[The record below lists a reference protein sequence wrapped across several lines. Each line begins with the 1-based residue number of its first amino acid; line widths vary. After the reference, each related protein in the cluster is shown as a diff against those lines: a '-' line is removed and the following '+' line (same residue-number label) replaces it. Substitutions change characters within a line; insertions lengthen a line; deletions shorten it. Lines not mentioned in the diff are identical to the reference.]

1 MHCWIWRTAREPDCR
16 ATIESGRAIGDTRM
30 NITIL
35 ANRDLASNLA
45 LNHLLPRLSGRHDLQ
60 VFLSGQ
66 VGSNTNLPEPLRM
79 LKFFEQTLFNDILF
93 PALERNR
100 AGTKPFSFNQLS
112 QFTTAPISMLN
123 QVNSEA
129 GLHTLRSGSPE
140 LVVSIRYGAILKPEA
155 IAIPVHGV
163 INLHSGL
170 LPDYRGVMAT
180 FWALL
185 HGETEIGTTLHYISD
200 GSIDTGD
207 IIGNT
212 RMPVAQDNS
221 YLWHVLQLYP
231 QACDVLAQKIEEICC
246 GGLPISMPQ
255 PSGGNYYSFPGLEE
269 LENFFRSGYRLY
281 DLNEITDITDN
292 YLAP

>member
-1 MHCWIWRTAREPDCR
+1 
-16 ATIESGRAIGDTRM
+16 M

-45 LNHLLPRLSGRHDLQ
+45 LNHLLPCLSGRHELQ
-60 VFLSGQ
+60 VFLSSQ

-93 PALERNR
+93 PALEKNEP
-100 AGTKPFSFNQLS
+100 GNKPFTFSQLN
-112 QFTTAPISMLN
+112 QFTAAPITVLN

-129 GLHTLRSGSPE
+129 GLHTLRSASPE

-163 INLHSGL
+163 INLHSGF

-212 RMPVAQDNS
+212 HMPVVEDNS

-231 QACDVLAQKIEEICC
+231 QSCDLLAQKIEEICR
-246 GGLPISMPQ
+246 GQVPISMPQ

-269 LENFFRSGYRLY
+269 LESFFRSGYRLY
-281 DLNEITDITDN
+281 DLHEITDIAGN
-292 YLAP
+292 YLA

>member
-1 MHCWIWRTAREPDCR
+1 
-16 ATIESGRAIGDTRM
+16 M

>member
-1 MHCWIWRTAREPDCR
+1 
-16 ATIESGRAIGDTRM
+16 M

-35 ANRDLASNLA
+35 ANRDLAGNLA
-45 LNHLLPRLSGRHDLQ
+45 LNHLLPRLSGHHRLQ

-66 VGSNTNLPEPLRM
+66 VGANKDLPEPLQV

-93 PALERNR
+93 PSLER
-100 AGTKPFSFNQLS
+100 AGPGNKPFSFNQLN
-112 QFTTAPISMLN
+112 QFTTAPISILN
-123 QVNSEA
+123 KINSDS
-129 GLHTLRSGSPE
+129 GLKTLGDTSPE
-140 LVVSIRYGAILKPEA
+140 LVISIRYGGILKPQA
-155 IAIPVHGV
+155 IAIPTHGV

-185 HGETEIGTTLHYISD
+185 NAETEIGTTLHYISD

-212 RMPVAQDNS
+212 RMPVTADRS

-231 QACDVLAQKIEEICC
+231 QACDLLAQTVEDICS
-246 GGLPISMPQ
+246 GQMPMTTSQ
-255 PSGGNYYSFPGLEE
+255 PSGGHYYSFPGLED
-269 LENFFRSGYRLY
+269 LEAFSRSGRHLY
-281 DLNEITDITDN
+281 DVNEITEIANN